1 MTDNARP
8 DAAYVDFES
17 VKAPGSSPALL
28 GVLIERR
35 GRESFEQ
42 IVLDERLS
50 AAVRARTHVRYAT
63 LGDTVSRIIGLGLPI
78 VGWSLFDREVVARS
92 DVSLEL
98 TALWIARY
106 FNALE
111 EARRWRANV
120 HPQWPV
126 IRADRFGGRHTLDQ
140 YAAHAGYTDVAKF
153 RGATPAKWIRHVL
166 KQVEARGHYR
176 RITRQAK
183 RDWHALLEYNLHDCL
198 ALRVVHLKARAELQK
213 WGAYQNT
220 NYCVHGGARRPV
232 CFRIGSTS
240 ARLNRL
246 LAGYGSREWAFMTAW
261 NPESKPLPRQ
271 ENDRRQA
278 ELIAELIAAGYRCLR
293 AEGLN
298 ADASW
303 PPEESVLA
311 LDIPQHE
318 ARRIGRHHGQLAIV
332 TGQLESPAR
341 LVACL

>member
-1 MTDNARP
+1 M
-8 DAAYVDFES
+8 
-17 VKAPGSSPALL
+17 
-28 GVLIERR
+28 RR
-35 GRESFEQ
+35 S
-42 IVLDERLS
+42 
-50 AAVRARTHVRYAT
+50 RA
-63 LGDTVSRIIGLGLPI
+63 
-78 VGWSLFDREVVARS
+78 
-92 DVSLEL
+92 
-98 TALWIARY
+98 
-106 FNALE
+106 
-111 EARRWRANV
+111 
-120 HPQWPV
+120 
-126 IRADRFGGRHTLDQ
+126 IR
-140 YAAHAGYTDVAKF
+140 DVAKF

-213 WGAYQNT
+213 WGEYQNT
-220 NYCVHGGARRPV
+220 DYCVHGEAPA
-232 CFRIGSTS
+232 S
-240 ARLNRL
+240 RL
-246 LAGYGSREWAFMTAW
+246 LSHRQHERAAESAAGRYGSREWAFMTAW

>member
-17 VKAPGSSPALL
+17 VKTPGSSPALL
-28 GVLIERR
+28 GVLIDRR

-50 AAVRARTHVRYAT
+50 SAVRARTHVRYAP

-98 TALWIARY
+98 KALWIARY

-120 HPQWPV
+120 HPQWPI

-140 YAAHAGYTDVAKF
+140 YAAHAGYTNVAKF

-166 KQVEARGHYR
+166 KQVEERGHYG

-198 ALRVVHLKARAELQK
+198 ALRVVHLKARSELQK
-213 WGAYQNT
+213 WGDYAKT
-220 NYCVHGGARRPV
+220 EYCVIDEGRRPV
-232 CFRIGSTS
+232 RFRIGSAN
-240 ARLNRL
+240 ARLQAL
-246 LAGYGSREWAFMTAW
+246 LVRYGSREWAFMTAW

-271 ENDRRQA
+271 KNDRRQA
-278 ELIAELIAAGYRCLR
+278 ELIAELTAAGYRCLR
-293 AEGLN
+293 GEGLN

-303 PPEESVLA
+303 PPEESVFA
-311 LDIPQHE
+311 LDIPKEE
-318 ARRIGRHHGQLAIV
+318 ARRIGHQHGQLAIV
-332 TGQLESPAR
+332 TGQLGSPAR